1 MNEIENIKKRIA
13 IINEM
18 IQIGE
23 DEIST
28 VKVKNNYLSQKYK
41 ELNDAYTELKRYDP
55 DYTPSKN

>member
-13 IINEM
+13 MITEM

-23 DEIST
+23 
-28 VKVKNNYLSQKYK
+28 KYK
-41 ELNDAYTELKRYDP
+41 ELNDAYTELKKYDP